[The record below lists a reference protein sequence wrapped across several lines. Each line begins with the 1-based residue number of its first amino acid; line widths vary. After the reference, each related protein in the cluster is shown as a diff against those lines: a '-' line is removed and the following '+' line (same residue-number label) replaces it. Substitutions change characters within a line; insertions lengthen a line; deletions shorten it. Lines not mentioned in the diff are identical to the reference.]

1 MIICGKLNISIL
13 GVVVVPSVAPSV
25 NYQNQQ
31 TYARL
36 QHIKQCE
43 TLEKSFNAQT
53 APIVEKQNYADCINL
68 LHTKTIELSNSES
81 YMMNISATITIIT
94 VILFL
99 IVGYRK
105 GYFGLYCMG
114 SIPLAFFTFI
124 IVFVVMQVGYIIFK
138 LF

>member
-1 MIICGKLNISIL
+1 MSIL
-13 GVVVVPSVAPSV
+13 NVVVVPSVAPSV

-43 TLEKSFNAQT
+43 ALEKSFNAQT
-53 APIVEKQNYADCINL
+53 ASIVEKQNYAECINF
-68 LHTKTIELSNSES
+68 LHTKTVELSDSEI
-81 YMMNISATITIIT
+81 YMMNISATLTIIT

-105 GYFGLYCMG
+105 GYFGLYFMG

-124 IVFVVMQVGYIIFK
+124 IIFVIMQVGYIIFK